1 MTLLDLVAESVEGPV
16 LVVGRMPPEGRD
28 LDLLVRGHDM
38 ARLTTRLADAGFAE
52 RGGRWVRF
60 GEGKV
65 DIVDVDAV
73 ESWGLPEAEVADLF
87 AVDGKVA
94 RPGPVHVA
102 LLEMRRWTAGGE
114 PTDRRRARV
123 EEALA
128 SNAQVREEVAR
139 RAAAWKVST
148 TPPPPRPLRRVER
161 RLRQGS
167 RGHVVT
173 LSGIDG
179 SGKSSQVEALQAA
192 LEQLGYPTATVWTR
206 ITLNPSLTVI
216 GTPVKKVIALL
227 SGHRGQTSPKRHV
240 DGRPPGH
247 GVTPADPGQAF
258 RVRYPVVNHAWL
270 TVIAVVNALTHWREV
285 GQHLARGRIVVCDR
299 YTLDSAVHLRY
310 KYGPAEGFRLQSGIV
325 RLLSPRPLRSYL
337 LDVPGAVAHA
347 RKPEKYTTDDLESL
361 AERYRE
367 EAERIGVRRLDGQ
380 QPPHQLTAAIA
391 DEVLSALVGQRR
403 RRRRTT
409 P

>member
-28 LDLLVRGHDM
+28 LDLLVRGDDM
-38 ARLTTRLADAGFAE
+38 ARLTARLADAGFAE

-60 GEGKV
+60 GEARV
-65 DIVDVDAV
+65 DIVDVVAV
-73 ESWGLPEAEVADLF
+73 ESWDLPEAEVADLF
-87 AVDGKVA
+87 AVDTKVA
-94 RPGPVHVA
+94 QPGPVHVA
-102 LLEMRRWTAGGE
+102 LLEMRRWTAGSA
-114 PTDRRRARV
+114 PTERRRARV

-128 SNAQVREEVAR
+128 SSAQVRDEVAR

-148 TPPPPRPLRRVER
+148 TPPPPRPLRRVEC
-161 RLRQGS
+161 RLRQ

-179 SGKSSQVEALQAA
+179 SGKSSQVEALRAA

-227 SGHRGQTSPKRHV
+227 SGRRRQAPSKPHV

-310 KYGPAEGFRLQSGIV
+310 KYGPKERFRLQSGIV
-325 RLLSPRPLRSYL
+325 RVLSPRPLRSYL

-347 RKPEKYTTDDLESL
+347 RKPEKYTADDLEAL
-361 AERYRE
+361 AELYRE

-391 DEVLSALVGQRR
+391 DDVLQALVGQRR
-403 RRRRTT
+403 RKRRTT